1 MATSDEVEI
10 LSLTQR
16 LLDAIAAGDWKT
28 YQQLCAPDLTA
39 FEPESRGQLVRGL
52 PFHKF
57 YFDLAAAAQESKS
70 PQQTTM
76 ASPCVRLMGDVAV
89 VAYTRLNQRVDAAGQ
104 PVTSATQETRVW
116 QKQGGAWRH
125 VHFHRSH

>member
-1 MATSDEVEI
+1 MPTSDEDEI

-28 YQQLCAPDLTA
+28 YQRLCAPDLTA
-39 FEPESRGQLVRGL
+39 FEPESSGQLVRGL
-52 PFHKF
+52 AFHKF
-57 YFDLAAAAQESKS
+57 YFDLAAAGRESKHAR
-70 PQQTTM
+70 QTTM

-104 PVTSATQETRVW
+104 PVTAAMQETRVW

-125 VHFHRSH
+125 VHFHRSR